1 MKNVISISLFIL
13 LTFVG
18 ACKKPETTVDP
29 KEKLQQLKV
38 QIQELNTQVKQ
49 LEIEISKTDTSF
61 VKTSK
66 AKKVTIDSARKQDF
80 KHFIETQG
88 IVDAAQNVLAAPQ
101 MPGLI
106 TKIYVKEGDRVHAGQ
121 ILAQMDG
128 ATMKQGIEEIK
139 TAIAMANTMFDK
151 QKSLWE
157 QNIGSESQFLQAKN
171 QKEQLE
177 QKLKTLQSQL
187 SMTNIKSPVNGI
199 VDEIKVKIGE
209 IASPGFAGIRVV
221 NNSNLM
227 IKARLS
233 DQFASK
239 VKKGDKVSLYFPDLD
254 KELSSALSYVGQT
267 VNASSRTINVEAKLP
282 PAKEK
287 FITNQIVKLK
297 INDGIQKSV
306 IVVPSNVIQKSIN
319 GEDYILVVE
328 NKNGIMYARKQIIK
342 TGQQYNGQTVILEGL
357 KSGDNYITL
366 GYTEIV
372 DGQTIQN

>member
-1 MKNVISISLFIL
+1 
-13 LTFVG
+13 
-18 ACKKPETTVDP
+18 
-29 KEKLQQLKV
+29 
-38 QIQELNTQVKQ
+38 
-49 LEIEISKTDTSF
+49 
-61 VKTSK
+61 
-66 AKKVTIDSARKQDF
+66 
-80 KHFIETQG
+80 
-88 IVDAAQNVLAAPQ
+88 
-101 MPGLI
+101 
-106 TKIYVKEGDRVHAGQ
+106 
-121 ILAQMDG
+121 
-128 ATMKQGIEEIK
+128 
-139 TAIAMANTMFDK
+139 
-151 QKSLWE
+151 
-157 QNIGSESQFLQAKN
+157 
-171 QKEQLE
+171 
-177 QKLKTLQSQL
+177 
-187 SMTNIKSPVNGI
+187 
-199 VDEIKVKIGE
+199 
-209 IASPGFAGIRVV
+209 
-221 NNSNLM
+221 M

-328 NKNGIMYARKQIIK
+328 NKNGIMYAKKQIVK

>member
-1 MKNVISISLFIL
+1 MKNVISITLFIL

-29 KEKLQQLKV
+29 KEKLQQLKA

-106 TKIYVKEGDRVHAGQ
+106 TKIYVKEGDRVHTGQ

-177 QKLKTLQSQL
+177 QKLK
-187 SMTNIKSPVNGI
+187 
-199 VDEIKVKIGE
+199 
-209 IASPGFAGIRVV
+209 
-221 NNSNLM
+221 
-227 IKARLS
+227 
-233 DQFASK
+233 
-239 VKKGDKVSLYFPDLD
+239 
-254 KELSSALSYVGQT
+254 
-267 VNASSRTINVEAKLP
+267 
-282 PAKEK
+282 
-287 FITNQIVKLK
+287 
-297 INDGIQKSV
+297 
-306 IVVPSNVIQKSIN
+306 
-319 GEDYILVVE
+319 
-328 NKNGIMYARKQIIK
+328 NKM
-342 TGQQYNGQTVILEGL
+342 
-357 KSGDNYITL
+357 
-366 GYTEIV
+366 
-372 DGQTIQN
+372 